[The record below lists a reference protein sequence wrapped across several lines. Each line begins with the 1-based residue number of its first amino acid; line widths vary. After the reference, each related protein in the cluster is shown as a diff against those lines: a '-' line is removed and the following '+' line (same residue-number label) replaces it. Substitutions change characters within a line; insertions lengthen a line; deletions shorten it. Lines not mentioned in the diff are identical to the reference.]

1 MSGLSAEKIVELFE
15 KDVSSRKR
23 FAELLIIEPDIRLA
37 IINAVIRD
45 VATKEDIEN
54 LRAATKEDIENLRAA
69 TKEDIEN
76 LRKATK
82 EDIESLKKA
91 TKEDI
96 GRLEARINSLETRIN
111 GLEAR
116 IGGLEARISRLEG
129 QMSLFVKLFVA
140 FNLPILLG
148 IVGMLLKLVF

>member
-1 MSGLSAEKIVELFE
+1 MSGLSAERIVELFE

-23 FAELLIIEPDIRLA
+23 FAELLIVEPDIRLA
-37 IINAVIRD
+37 IINAIIRD
-45 VATKEDIEN
+45 VATKEDIEK
-54 LRAATKEDIENLRAA
+54 LRAATKEDIENLR
-69 TKEDIEN
+69 
-76 LRKATK
+76 
-82 EDIESLKKA
+82 KA

-116 IGGLEARISRLEG
+116 IGGLEAGISRLEG

>member
-1 MSGLSAEKIVELFE
+1 MSGLSAERIVELFE

-23 FAELLIIEPDIRLA
+23 FAELLIVEPDIRLA
-37 IINAVIRD
+37 IINAIIRD
-45 VATKEDIEN
+45 V
-54 LRAATKEDIENLRAA
+54 
-69 TKEDIEN
+69 
-76 LRKATK
+76 ATK

-116 IGGLEARISRLEG
+116 IGGLEARISRLDG